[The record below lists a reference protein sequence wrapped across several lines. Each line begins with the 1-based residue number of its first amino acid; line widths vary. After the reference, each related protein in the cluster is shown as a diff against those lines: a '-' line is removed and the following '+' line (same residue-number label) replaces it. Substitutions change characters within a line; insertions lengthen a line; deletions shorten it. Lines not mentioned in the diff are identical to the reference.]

1 MKGQNIKYPYLGDK
15 MLKIISS
22 KPCKK
27 IPSVILEKLG
37 GGGSGPPD
45 FYIAPPLTRGS

>member
-1 MKGQNIKYPYLGDK
+1 MKGKNIKYPYLGDK
-15 MLKIISS
+15 MLKIIFS

-37 GGGSGPPD
+37 GGGGV
-45 FYIAPPLTRGS
+45 APLNCK